1 MTIQCPFINNF
12 MSKEK
17 QLKSIG
23 RLLEIMDDLR
33 EKCPWDKKQTFES
46 LKPLT
51 IEETY
56 ELVDAISENN
66 FEEIKNELGDLLLHV
81 IFYSKIASESN
92 QFDISDVADQ
102 ISKKLIYRHPHVYD
116 KTKNINESEVRL
128 NWEKLKLKDGR
139 ESVLQGVPKSLPS
152 ILKSMRIQ
160 QKASNFGFD
169 WNGQKKVKNKIL
181 EELEELSYELETGD
195 FNSIED
201 EFGDLIFSVINFGI
215 HIGVNPDSALEK
227 ANKKFIKRFMVLENK
242 MKSENKSFQNT
253 SLDELKK
260 YWEIAKE

>member
-1 MTIQCPFINNF
+1 

-46 LKPLT
+46 LKSLT

-66 FEEIKNELGDLLLHV
+66 IEEIKNELGDLLLHV
-81 IFYSKIASESN
+81 IFYSRIASESN
-92 QFDISDVADQ
+92 KFDISDVANS
-102 ISKKLIYRHPHVYD
+102 ISKKLIFRHPHIYKEVEE
-116 KTKNINESEVRL
+116 INESEVKL

-139 ESVLQGVPKSLPS
+139 ESILEGVPKSLPS

-160 QKASNFGFD
+160 QKVSNVGFD
-169 WNGQKKVKNKIL
+169 WKDESQVKNKIL
-181 EELEELSYELETGD
+181 EELKELSDELKTG
-195 FNSIED
+195 NLKKIEN
-201 EFGDLIFSVINFGI
+201 EFGDLIFSVINFGRY
-215 HIGVNPDSALEK
+215 IGINPDSALEK
-227 ANKKFIKRFMVLENK
+227 TNKKFIKKFKILENK
-242 MKSENKSFQNT
+242 MKSENKNIQNS
-253 SLDELKK
+253 SLTDLNK
-260 YWEIAKE
+260 YWDLVKEKY

>member
-1 MTIQCPFINNF
+1 

-46 LKPLT
+46 LKSLT

-66 FEEIKNELGDLLLHV
+66 IEEIKNELGDLLLHV
-81 IFYSKIASESN
+81 IFYSRIASESN
-92 QFDISDVADQ
+92 KFDISDVANS
-102 ISKKLIYRHPHVYD
+102 ISKKLIFRHPHIYKEVEE
-116 KTKNINESEVRL
+116 INESEVKL

-139 ESVLQGVPKSLPS
+139 ESILEGVPKSLPS

-160 QKASNFGFD
+160 QKVSNVGFD
-169 WNGQKKVKNKIL
+169 WKDESQVKNK
-181 EELEELSYELETGD
+181 Y
-195 FNSIED
+195 
-201 EFGDLIFSVINFGI
+201 
-215 HIGVNPDSALEK
+215 
-227 ANKKFIKRFMVLENK
+227 
-242 MKSENKSFQNT
+242 
-253 SLDELKK
+253 
-260 YWEIAKE
+260 